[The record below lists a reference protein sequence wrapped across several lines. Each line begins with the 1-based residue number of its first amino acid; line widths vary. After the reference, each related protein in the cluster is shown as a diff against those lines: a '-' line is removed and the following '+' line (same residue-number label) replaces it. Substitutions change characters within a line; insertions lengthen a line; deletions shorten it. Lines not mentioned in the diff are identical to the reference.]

1 MRSSSEIITVSK
13 RATKAAGYSWGIA
26 EEVGKNIDL
35 LELIGIAGIE
45 NLKSYLSD
53 IKTKTP
59 IGPNGIKSQNKINNE
74 SLCPILTGVSL
85 IDDFKNIEILKEINF
100 YNVSFPLLMI
110 PFISRLS
117 FLIGKRVSIEIDEY
131 NFKFNLDKYMFSD
144 SDINSLILE
153 NAKNVR
159 IIIFENEDS
168 FSQEVW
174 DELYKLSTDTFV
186 EENEKLKSTAA
197 GAGLEAVSY
206 THLTLPTK
214 RIV

>member
-13 RATKAAGYSWGIA
+13 RATKAAGYSWGVA
-26 EEVGKNIDL
+26 EEVGKNIDV

-85 IDDFKNIEILKEINF
+85 IDDFKNIEILKEIHF

-117 FLIGKRVSIEIDEY
+117 FLIGKRVSIEIDDY
-131 NFKFNLDKYMFSD
+131 KFKFNLDKYMFSN

-153 NAKNVR
+153 NTKNVK
-159 IIIFENEDS
+159 IEVIENEDS

-197 GAGLEAVSY
+197 GAGLEDND
-206 THLTLPTK
+206 
-214 RIV
+214 

>member
-13 RATKAAGYSWGIA
+13 RATKAAGYSWGVA
-26 EEVGKNIDL
+26 EEVGKNIDV

-100 YNVSFPLLMI
+100 YNVNFPLLMI

-131 NFKFNLDKYMFSD
+131 KFKFNLDKYMFSN

-174 DELYKLSTDTFV
+174 DELYALSTDTFV

-197 GAGLEAVSY
+197 GAGLEDND
-206 THLTLPTK
+206 
-214 RIV
+214 

>member
-13 RATKAAGYSWGIA
+13 RATKAAGYSWGVA
-26 EEVGKNIDL
+26 EEVGKNIDV

-45 NLKSYLSD
+45 NLKSYLSV

-59 IGPNGIKSQNKINNE
+59 IGPNGIKSQNKIDNE
-74 SLCPILTGVSL
+74 SLCPILTGVCL

-117 FLIGKRVSIEIDEY
+117 FLIGKRVSIAIDEY
-131 NFKFNLDKYMFSD
+131 KFKFNLDKYMFSN

-153 NAKNVR
+153 HAKNVR
-159 IIIFENEDS
+159 ITVFENEDS

-174 DELYKLSTDTFV
+174 DELYELSTDTFV

-197 GAGLEAVSY
+197 GAGLEDND
-206 THLTLPTK
+206 
-214 RIV
+214 

>member
-13 RATKAAGYSWGIA
+13 RATKAAGYSWGVA
-26 EEVGKNIDL
+26 EEVGKNIDV
-35 LELIGIAGIE
+35 LELIGIAGIQ

-59 IGPNGIKSQNKINNE
+59 IGPNVIESQNKIDNE
-74 SLCPILTGVSL
+74 SLCPILTGICL
-85 IDDFKNIEILKEINF
+85 IDDFKNIEILKEIIF

-131 NFKFNLDKYMFSD
+131 NFKFNLDKYMFSN

-174 DELYKLSTDTFV
+174 DELYALSTDTFV

-197 GAGLEAVSY
+197 GAGLEDND
-206 THLTLPTK
+206 
-214 RIV
+214 

>member
-13 RATKAAGYSWGIA
+13 RATKAAGYSWGVA
-26 EEVGKNIDL
+26 EEVGKNIDV

-45 NLKSYLSD
+45 NLKSYLSV

-59 IGPNGIKSQNKINNE
+59 IGPNGIKSQNKIDNE
-74 SLCPILTGVSL
+74 SLCPILTGICL
-85 IDDFKNIEILKEINF
+85 IDDFKNIEILKEIIF

-131 NFKFNLDKYMFSD
+131 YFKFNLDKYMFSD

-197 GAGLEAVSY
+197 GAGLEDND
-206 THLTLPTK
+206 
-214 RIV
+214 

>member
-26 EEVGKNIDL
+26 EEVGKNIDV

-45 NLKSYLSD
+45 NLKSYLRD

-59 IGPNGIKSQNKINNE
+59 IGPNVIKSQNKIDNE

-100 YNVSFPLLMI
+100 YNVNFPLLMI

-131 NFKFNLDKYMFSD
+131 KFKFNLDKYMFSN

-153 NAKNVR
+153 NAKNVK
-159 IIIFENEDS
+159 IEVFENEDS

-174 DELYKLSTDTFV
+174 DELYELSTDTFV

-197 GAGLEAVSY
+197 GAGLEDND
-206 THLTLPTK
+206 
-214 RIV
+214 

>member
-13 RATKAAGYSWGIA
+13 RATKAAGYSWGVA
-26 EEVGKNIDL
+26 EEVGKNIDV
-35 LELIGIAGIE
+35 LELIGIAGIQ

-100 YNVSFPLLMI
+100 YNVNFPLLMI
-110 PFISRLS
+110 TFISRLS

-131 NFKFNLDKYMFSD
+131 YFKFNLDKYMFSNG
-144 SDINSLILE
+144 DINSLILE
-153 NAKNVR
+153 NAENVR
-159 IIIFENEDS
+159 ITVFENEDS

-174 DELYKLSTDTFV
+174 DELYELSTDTFV

-197 GAGLEAVSY
+197 GAGLEDND
-206 THLTLPTK
+206 
-214 RIV
+214 

>member
-26 EEVGKNIDL
+26 EEVGKNIDV
-35 LELIGIAGIE
+35 LELIGIAGIQ

-59 IGPNGIKSQNKINNE
+59 IGPNVIESQNKIDNE
-74 SLCPILTGVSL
+74 NLCPILTGVSL

-131 NFKFNLDKYMFSD
+131 NFKFNLDKYMFSN

-159 IIIFENEDS
+159 ITIFENEDS

-197 GAGLEAVSY
+197 GAGLEDND
-206 THLTLPTK
+206 
-214 RIV
+214 

>member
-13 RATKAAGYSWGIA
+13 RAAKAAGYSWGVA
-26 EEVGKNIDL
+26 EEVGKNIDI
-35 LELIGIAGIE
+35 LELLGIAGID

-59 IGPNGIKSQNKINNE
+59 IGPNVIDSQNKIDNE
-74 SLCPILTGVSL
+74 SLCPILTGVCL

-117 FLIGKRVSIEIDEY
+117 FLIGKRVSIAIDEY
-131 NFKFNLDKYMFSD
+131 KFKFNLDKYMFSN

-153 NAKNVR
+153 HAKNVR
-159 IIIFENEDS
+159 ITVFENEDS

-174 DELYKLSTDTFV
+174 DELYELSTDTFV

-197 GAGLEAVSY
+197 GAGLEDND
-206 THLTLPTK
+206 
-214 RIV
+214 

>member
-13 RATKAAGYSWGIA
+13 RATKAAGYSWGVA
-26 EEVGKNIDL
+26 EEVGKNIDV

-59 IGPNGIKSQNKINNE
+59 IGPDVIESQNKIDNE
-74 SLCPILTGVSL
+74 SLCPILTGICL
-85 IDDFKNIEILKEINF
+85 IDDFKNIEILKEIIF

-131 NFKFNLDKYMFSD
+131 KFKFNLDKYMFIN

-159 IIIFENEDS
+159 ITIFENEDS

-174 DELYKLSTDTFV
+174 DELYALSTDTFV

-197 GAGLEAVSY
+197 GAGLEDND
-206 THLTLPTK
+206 
-214 RIV
+214 

>member
-13 RATKAAGYSWGIA
+13 RATKAAGYSWGVA
-26 EEVGKNIDL
+26 EEVGKNIDV

-59 IGPNGIKSQNKINNE
+59 IGPNVIESQNKIDNK
-74 SLCPILTGVSL
+74 SLCPILTGICL
-85 IDDFKNIEILKEINF
+85 IDDFKNIEILKEIIF

-131 NFKFNLDKYMFSD
+131 NFKFNLDKYMFSN

-153 NAKNVR
+153 HAKNVR
-159 IIIFENEDS
+159 ITVFENEDS

-174 DELYKLSTDTFV
+174 DELYELSTDTFV

-197 GAGLEAVSY
+197 GAGLEDND
-206 THLTLPTK
+206 
-214 RIV
+214 

>member
-13 RATKAAGYSWGIA
+13 RATKAAGYSWGVA
-26 EEVGKNIDL
+26 EEVGKNIDV

-45 NLKSYLSD
+45 NLKSYLSV

-59 IGPNGIKSQNKINNE
+59 IGPNGIKSQNKIDNE

-100 YNVSFPLLMI
+100 YNVNFPLLMI

-131 NFKFNLDKYMFSD
+131 NFKFNLDKYMFSN

-153 NAKNVR
+153 NTKNVK
-159 IIIFENEDS
+159 IEVIENEDS

-197 GAGLEAVSY
+197 GAGLEDND
-206 THLTLPTK
+206 
-214 RIV
+214 

>member
-13 RATKAAGYSWGIA
+13 RATKAAGYSWGVA

-74 SLCPILTGVSL
+74 CLCPILTGVSL

-100 YNVSFPLLMI
+100 YNVNFPLLMI

-131 NFKFNLDKYMFSD
+131 KFKFNLDKYMFSN

-153 NAKNVR
+153 NTKNVK
-159 IIIFENEDS
+159 IEVFENEDS

-174 DELYKLSTDTFV
+174 DELYALSTDTFV

-197 GAGLEAVSY
+197 GAGLEDND
-206 THLTLPTK
+206 
-214 RIV
+214 

>member
-13 RATKAAGYSWGIA
+13 RATKAAGYSWGVA
-26 EEVGKNIDL
+26 EEVGKNIDV

-53 IKTKTP
+53 IKNKTP

-117 FLIGKRVSIEIDEY
+117 FLIGKRVSIEIDDY
-131 NFKFNLDKYMFSD
+131 KFKFNLDKYMFSN

-159 IIIFENEDS
+159 ITIFENEDS

-174 DELYKLSTDTFV
+174 DELYALSTDTFV

-197 GAGLEAVSY
+197 GAGLEDND
-206 THLTLPTK
+206 
-214 RIV
+214 

>member
-13 RATKAAGYSWGIA
+13 RATKAAGYSWGVA

-59 IGPNGIKSQNKINNE
+59 IGPNVIKSQNKIDNE

-85 IDDFKNIEILKEINF
+85 IDDFQNIEILKEIIF

-117 FLIGKRVSIEIDEY
+117 FLVGKRVSIEIDEY
-131 NFKFNLDKYMFSD
+131 NFKFNLDKYMFSN

-153 NAKNVR
+153 NAKNVK
-159 IIIFENEDS
+159 IEVFENEDS

-174 DELYKLSTDTFV
+174 DELYELSTDTFV

-197 GAGLEAVSY
+197 GAGLEDND
-206 THLTLPTK
+206 
-214 RIV
+214 

>member
-1 MRSSSEIITVSK
+1 MRSSSEIFTVSK
-13 RATKAAGYSWGIA
+13 RATKAAGYSWGVA
-26 EEVGKNIDL
+26 EEVGKNIDV

-45 NLKSYLSD
+45 NLKSYLSV

-59 IGPNGIKSQNKINNE
+59 IGPNGIKSQNKIDNE

-100 YNVSFPLLMI
+100 YNVNFPLLMI

-117 FLIGKRVSIEIDEY
+117 FLIGKRVSIEIDDY
-131 NFKFNLDKYMFSD
+131 KFKFNLDKYMFSN

-153 NAKNVR
+153 NTKNVK
-159 IIIFENEDS
+159 IEVIENEDS

-197 GAGLEAVSY
+197 GAGLEDND
-206 THLTLPTK
+206 
-214 RIV
+214 

>member
-13 RATKAAGYSWGIA
+13 RATKAAGYSWGVA
-26 EEVGKNIDL
+26 EEVGKNIDV
-35 LELIGIAGIE
+35 LELIGIAGIQ

-59 IGPNGIKSQNKINNE
+59 IGPDVIESQNKIDNE
-74 SLCPILTGVSL
+74 SLCPILTGICL
-85 IDDFKNIEILKEINF
+85 IDDFKNIEILKEIIF

-131 NFKFNLDKYMFSD
+131 NFKFNLDKYMFSN

-153 NAKNVR
+153 NAENVR
-159 IIIFENEDS
+159 ITVFENEDS
-168 FSQEVW
+168 FSQEIW
-174 DELYKLSTDTFV
+174 DELYALSTDTFV

-197 GAGLEAVSY
+197 GAGLEDND
-206 THLTLPTK
+206 
-214 RIV
+214 

>member
-13 RATKAAGYSWGIA
+13 RATKAAGYSWGVA
-26 EEVGKNIDL
+26 EEVGKNIDV
-35 LELIGIAGIE
+35 LELIGIAGIQ

-59 IGPNGIKSQNKINNE
+59 IGPNVIESQNKIDNE
-74 SLCPILTGVSL
+74 SLCPILTGICL
-85 IDDFKNIEILKEINF
+85 IDDFKNIEILKEIIF

-131 NFKFNLDKYMFSD
+131 KFKFNLDKYMFSN

-159 IIIFENEDS
+159 ITIFENEDS

-197 GAGLEAVSY
+197 GAGLEDND
-206 THLTLPTK
+206 
-214 RIV
+214 

>member
-13 RATKAAGYSWGIA
+13 RATKAAGFSWGVA
-26 EEVGKNIDL
+26 EEVGKNIDV
-35 LELIGIAGIE
+35 LELIGIAGIQ

-59 IGPNGIKSQNKINNE
+59 IGPNVIESQNKIDNE
-74 SLCPILTGVSL
+74 SLCPILTGICL
-85 IDDFKNIEILKEINF
+85 IDDFKNIEILKEIIF

-131 NFKFNLDKYMFSD
+131 NFKFNLDKYMFSN

-159 IIIFENEDS
+159 ITVFENEDS

-197 GAGLEAVSY
+197 GAGLEDND
-206 THLTLPTK
+206 
-214 RIV
+214 

>member
-26 EEVGKNIDL
+26 EEVGKNIDV
-35 LELIGIAGIE
+35 LELIGIAGIQ

-59 IGPNGIKSQNKINNE
+59 IGPDVIESQNKIDNE
-74 SLCPILTGVSL
+74 SLCPILTGICL

-131 NFKFNLDKYMFSD
+131 YFKFNLDKYMFSD

-153 NAKNVR
+153 NAKNVK
-159 IIIFENEDS
+159 IEVFENEDS

-174 DELYKLSTDTFV
+174 DELYALSTDTFV

-197 GAGLEAVSY
+197 GAGLEDND
-206 THLTLPTK
+206 
-214 RIV
+214 

>member
-26 EEVGKNIDL
+26 EEVGKNIDV

-45 NLKSYLSD
+45 NLKSYLSE
-53 IKTKTP
+53 IKNKKP
-59 IGPNGIKSQNKINNE
+59 IGPNVIKSQNKIDNE

-131 NFKFNLDKYMFSD
+131 NFKFNLDKYMFSN

-159 IIIFENEDS
+159 ITVFENEDS

-174 DELYKLSTDTFV
+174 DELYALSTDTFV

-197 GAGLEAVSY
+197 GAGLEDND
-206 THLTLPTK
+206 
-214 RIV
+214 

>member
-13 RATKAAGYSWGIA
+13 RATKAAGYSWGVA
-26 EEVGKNIDL
+26 EEVGKNIDV

-45 NLKSYLSD
+45 NLKSYLSV

-59 IGPNGIKSQNKINNE
+59 IGPNGIKSQNKIDNE

-100 YNVSFPLLMI
+100 YNVNFPLLMI

-131 NFKFNLDKYMFSD
+131 KFKFNLDKYMFSN

-153 NAKNVR
+153 NTKNVK
-159 IIIFENEDS
+159 IEVIENEDS

-197 GAGLEAVSY
+197 GAGLEDND
-206 THLTLPTK
+206 
-214 RIV
+214 

>member
-13 RATKAAGYSWGIA
+13 RATKAAGYSWGVA
-26 EEVGKNIDL
+26 EEVGKNIDV

-59 IGPNGIKSQNKINNE
+59 IGPNGIKSQNKIDNE

-100 YNVSFPLLMI
+100 YNVNFPLLMI

-131 NFKFNLDKYMFSD
+131 KFKFNLDKYMFSN

-153 NAKNVR
+153 NTKKVR

-174 DELYKLSTDTFV
+174 DELYALSTDTFV

-197 GAGLEAVSY
+197 GAGLEDND
-206 THLTLPTK
+206 
-214 RIV
+214 

>member
-26 EEVGKNIDL
+26 EEVGKNIDV

-100 YNVSFPLLMI
+100 YNVNFPLLMI

-117 FLIGKRVSIEIDEY
+117 FLIGKRVSIAIDEY
-131 NFKFNLDKYMFSD
+131 KFKFNLDKYMFSN

-153 NAKNVR
+153 HAKNVR
-159 IIIFENEDS
+159 ITVFENEDS

-174 DELYKLSTDTFV
+174 DELYELSTDTFV

-197 GAGLEAVSY
+197 GAGLEDND
-206 THLTLPTK
+206 
-214 RIV
+214 

>member
-13 RATKAAGYSWGIA
+13 RATKAAGYSWGVA
-26 EEVGKNIDL
+26 EEVGKNIDV
-35 LELIGIAGIE
+35 LELIGIAGIQ

-59 IGPNGIKSQNKINNE
+59 IGPDVIESQNKIDNE
-74 SLCPILTGVSL
+74 SLCPILTGICL
-85 IDDFKNIEILKEINF
+85 IDDFKNIEILKEIIF

-131 NFKFNLDKYMFSD
+131 NFKFNLDKYMFSN

-159 IIIFENEDS
+159 ITVFENEDS

-197 GAGLEAVSY
+197 GAGLEDND
-206 THLTLPTK
+206 
-214 RIV
+214 

>member
-13 RATKAAGYSWGIA
+13 RATKAAGYSWGVA
-26 EEVGKNIDL
+26 EEVGKNIDI
-35 LELIGIAGIE
+35 LELIGIAGID

-59 IGPNGIKSQNKINNE
+59 IGPNVIDSQNKIDNE
-74 SLCPILTGVSL
+74 SLCPILTGVCL

-131 NFKFNLDKYMFSD
+131 KFKFNLDKYMFSN

-153 NAKNVR
+153 HAKNVR
-159 IIIFENEDS
+159 ITVFENEDS

-174 DELYKLSTDTFV
+174 DELYELSTDTFV

-197 GAGLEAVSY
+197 GAGLEDND
-206 THLTLPTK
+206 
-214 RIV
+214 

>member
-13 RATKAAGYSWGIA
+13 RATKAAGYSWGVA
-26 EEVGKNIDL
+26 EEVGKNIDV

-53 IKTKTP
+53 IKNKTP
-59 IGPNGIKSQNKINNE
+59 IGPNVIESQNKIDNK
-74 SLCPILTGVSL
+74 SLCPILTGVCL

-131 NFKFNLDKYMFSD
+131 NFKFNLDKYMFSN

-159 IIIFENEDS
+159 ITVFENEDS

-174 DELYKLSTDTFV
+174 DELYELSTDTFV

-197 GAGLEAVSY
+197 GAGLEDND
-206 THLTLPTK
+206 
-214 RIV
+214 

>member
-13 RATKAAGYSWGIA
+13 RATKAAGYSWGVA
-26 EEVGKNIDL
+26 EEVGKNIDV

-59 IGPNGIKSQNKINNE
+59 IGPNGIKSQNKIDNE

-100 YNVSFPLLMI
+100 YNVNFPLLMI

-117 FLIGKRVSIEIDEY
+117 FLIGKRVSIEIDDY
-131 NFKFNLDKYMFSD
+131 KFKFNLDKYMFSN

-153 NAKNVR
+153 NTKNVK
-159 IIIFENEDS
+159 IEVIENEDS

-197 GAGLEAVSY
+197 GAGLEDND
-206 THLTLPTK
+206 
-214 RIV
+214 

>member
-13 RATKAAGYSWGIA
+13 RATKAAGYSWGVA
-26 EEVGKNIDL
+26 EEVGKNIDV
-35 LELIGIAGIE
+35 LELIGIAGIQ

-59 IGPNGIKSQNKINNE
+59 IGPNVIESQNKIDNE
-74 SLCPILTGVSL
+74 SLCPILTGICL
-85 IDDFKNIEILKEINF
+85 IDDFKNIEILKEIIF

-117 FLIGKRVSIEIDEY
+117 FLIGKRVSIEIDGY
-131 NFKFNLDKYMFSD
+131 NFKFNLDKYMFSN

-159 IIIFENEDS
+159 ITVFENEDS
-168 FSQEVW
+168 FPQEVW

-197 GAGLEAVSY
+197 GAGLEDND
-206 THLTLPTK
+206 
-214 RIV
+214 

>member
-13 RATKAAGYSWGIA
+13 RATKAAGYSWGVA
-26 EEVGKNIDL
+26 EEVGKNIDV

-53 IKTKTP
+53 IKNKTP
-59 IGPNGIKSQNKINNE
+59 IAPNVIESQNKIDNE
-74 SLCPILTGVSL
+74 SLCPILTGICL
-85 IDDFKNIEILKEINF
+85 IDDFKNIEILKEIIF

-131 NFKFNLDKYMFSD
+131 KFKFNLDKYMFSN

-153 NAKNVR
+153 NAENVR
-159 IIIFENEDS
+159 ITVFENEDS

-174 DELYKLSTDTFV
+174 DELYELSTDTFV

-197 GAGLEAVSY
+197 GAGLEDND
-206 THLTLPTK
+206 
-214 RIV
+214 

>member
-13 RATKAAGYSWGIA
+13 RATKAAGYSWGVA
-26 EEVGKNIDL
+26 EEVGKNIDV

-59 IGPNGIKSQNKINNE
+59 IGPNVIDSQNKIDNE
-74 SLCPILTGVSL
+74 SLCPILTGVCL

-131 NFKFNLDKYMFSD
+131 NFKFNLDKYMFSN

-159 IIIFENEDS
+159 ITVFENEDS

-174 DELYKLSTDTFV
+174 DELYELSTDTFV

-197 GAGLEAVSY
+197 GAGLEDND
-206 THLTLPTK
+206 
-214 RIV
+214 